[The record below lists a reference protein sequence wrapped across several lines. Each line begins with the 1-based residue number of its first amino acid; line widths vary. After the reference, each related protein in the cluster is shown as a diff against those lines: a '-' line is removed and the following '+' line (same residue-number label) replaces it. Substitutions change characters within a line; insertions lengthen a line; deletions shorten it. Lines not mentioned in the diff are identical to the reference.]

1 MITELSQHWALLR
14 VLLFFAFVLP
24 PLVLAVLVG
33 LFRRRGQPR
42 SSERKAH
49 DVPLAPSAIAA
60 SRPEAKLERR
70 VEAGPREWRV
80 GGSAPVRRA
89 A

>member
-24 PLVLAVLVG
+24 PLVLGVLVG

-42 SSERKAH
+42 NSERKTH
-49 DVPLAPSAIAA
+49 DAPLAPSSIAA
-60 SRPEAKLERR
+60 GRPEAKLERR
-70 VEAGPREWRV
+70 VEAGPREWRI
-80 GGSAPVRRA
+80 GGVAPERRA
-89 A
+89 G